1 LGAGYNGFPFSE
13 RGAVMRKALA
23 RQRLVACTLFAA
35 LAFNAPLLWLF
46 DAAVAL
52 FGVPLVFLSMFG
64 IWAAVIAVLAW
75 IVESGFR

>member
-1 LGAGYNGFPFSE
+1 
-13 RGAVMRKALA
+13 MRKALA

-46 DAAVAL
+46 DTAVAM
-52 FGVPLVFLSMFG
+52 FGVPLVFLYVFG

-75 IVESGFR
+75 VVEVGHR